1 MRKLSLIGGIAAIAL
16 IPTLAAAQQ
25 QTCEEQT
32 NHRVAGTVVGGVG
45 GALAGSAI
53 AGRGHKGDG
62 AILGAVVGAV
72 IGNQVTKPTQDCYHA
87 YGYYDRNGA
96 WHATDVQASNAQG
109 YYDRD
114 GNWVDGAPN
123 GYYDQSGRWMSAS
136 NDQRGYYDDR
146 GRWIPGGAQG
156 YYDTD
161 GRYVTATRAQ
171 ARADARDDQQRR
183 MDLYGYYDTNGAWHA
198 SNTTTAS
205 GYYDRDGRWVDGTPN
220 GYYDSN
226 GRWMTADAS
235 QRGYR
240 DQSGRWVPAGV
251 AGYYDT
257 DGRYVTA
264 SRAQMMAD
272 NRRADSY
279 GQYDRN
285 GNWVASGATRGS
297 ATGYYDRN
305 GQWVNGAP
313 GGGYGADGRWDVNA
327 SSAGNYGAD
336 VSYNSR
342 WTGAPGEISAREDF
356 LDQRI
361 QRGASDGSLSRYQAQ
376 RALTTLNAIRSDERR
391 LARQHRGLTSRDMVY
406 LQRSLDSL
414 SADVRRQRHDR

>member
-1 MRKLSLIGGIAAIAL
+1 MRKLTLIGGIAAIAL

-32 NHRVAGTVVGGVG
+32 NHRVVGTVAGAGV
-45 GALAGSAI
+45 GALAGSAV

-161 GRYVTATRAQ
+161 GRYVTA
-171 ARADARDDQQRR
+171 
-183 MDLYGYYDTNGAWHA
+183 
-198 SNTTTAS
+198 
-205 GYYDRDGRWVDGTPN
+205 
-220 GYYDSN
+220 
-226 GRWMTADAS
+226 
-235 QRGYR
+235 
-240 DQSGRWVPAGV
+240 
-251 AGYYDT
+251 
-257 DGRYVTA
+257 

-313 GGGYGADGRWDVNA
+313 GGGYGADGRWDINA
-327 SSAGNYGAD
+327 SSAGSYGSDA
-336 VSYNSR
+336 SYNAR
-342 WTGAPGEISAREDF
+342 WTGAPGEIRARADF

-361 QRGASDGSLSRYQAQ
+361 RAGASDGSLSRYQAD
-376 RALTTLNAIRSDERR
+376 RALTSLNAIRADERR
-391 LARQHRGLTSRDMVY
+391 LARQHRGLTSRDTVY

-414 SADVRRQRHDR
+414 SADLRRQRHDR